1 MTIDVQIITKEKE
14 ILLSNHDIY
23 AKDFIVSSIALRPYL
38 DSIEGR
44 SGTVDY
50 GADYDTRTIK
60 IPFYIK
66 AHDLHDFALLRDELF
81 SLVVSRESFYIR
93 ELRRAKYQAYNFTE
107 VTEKASDN
115 PQTDNKFVGGKR
127 YKVRLTNAIELE
139 QMLVVGE
146 GELVFETTELPFTE
160 SIGTTAD
167 IDKHGLR
174 YSDELWSYGMG
185 LSYDEE
191 THKYTHNTNTFRIY
205 NAGNVEVHPFEQY
218 LKITIA
224 NATKGY
230 KLTNTT
236 TGDVF
241 EYTGTAS
248 GRIVLDGPN
257 VTVNSLQALRDTN
270 RRFITLAP
278 GWNTFTQNQTREVKF
293 DTRFYYK

>member
-1 MTIDVQIITKEKE
+1 MTFIQRLDGTTYDLLDYGIRTRDVLISSLTPDHQFSTLEGRNGVIDHGTTYGPRSITC
-14 ILLSNHDIY
+14 LYRATSHDIV
-23 AKDFIVSSIALRPYL
+23 DFS
-38 DSIEGR
+38 
-44 SGTVDY
+44 
-50 GADYDTRTIK
+50 
-60 IPFYIK
+60 
-66 AHDLHDFALLRDELF
+66 LLRDEIF
-81 SLVVSRESFYIR
+81 NIFRTEESFYLI
-93 ELRRAKYQAYNFTE
+93 
-107 VTEKASDN
+107 EKRL
-115 PQTDNKFVGGKR
+115 PGKR
-127 YKVRLTNAIELE
+127 WLVKVAN
-139 QMLVVGE
+139 
-146 GELVFETTELPFTE
+146 PFQIPQRNIFGNFDVDFIGITGFAE

-167 IDKHGLR
+167 IAKNGLR

-205 NAGNVEVHPFEQY
+205 NAGNVEVHPFEQD

-224 NATKGY
+224 NAAKGY

-270 RRFITLAP
+270 RKFLTLAP
-278 GWNTFTQNQTREVKF
+278 GWNTFTQNQAREVKF